1 MKQYVKSM
9 SLIRLLVIMGSLA
22 ILTLG
27 IMNHYIS
34 KRDTE
39 KQTYYLSET
48 ISQLVTQYE
57 LEKEMNW
64 QTSTFQS
71 IRFDHPTLISL
82 NITFLDALGDA
93 LEVTTQPLTQASTT
107 LIRSGNN
114 LASNVSKETNQLM
127 VSQAIVNQNGRI
139 GIRQVSQSLHD
150 YPYNLSTLKKLL
162 LWLITLLYGL
172 ATCAIYILSRHNQQ
186 PVKYALSV
194 VEEALTHPENQQE
207 LMIAKDEWSLL
218 YDKLNQLMRNNHQL
232 HFQQLVAEEKLEYLL
247 NNVEIGII
255 TVNLE
260 TDERT
265 FNAMARDYYYRPNG
279 LKSDIESLLKQ
290 LSKSN
295 KRTIAKEIVLDL
307 PTFKVFK
314 AEIRINTTASIQQA
328 EEAIIILYD
337 ITSIKILERA
347 HETLIRNVAHE
358 LKTPITSIVGF
369 TETILDESLPSD
381 TQKEFIKIIDKEGK
395 RLNQLVNRIL
405 ELLKTQHQLT
415 EVAIVWKDISEVIK
429 EEMIIYHPLIQAKYL
444 KIDLISSLQSTYE
457 VSEQYFQPIIK
468 NLLENAIHY
477 SIESGDINLK
487 LTETSKSIVFS
498 IQDNGIGIA
507 EVDQQRIFEKFYRVG
522 ESRDRKNGGTGLGLS
537 IVQNCVEQLN
547 GQITLESKVNQGATF
562 IVTIPKKNLVR
573 HRSEV

>member
-64 QTSTFQS
+64 QTSTLQS

-139 GIRQVSQSLHD
+139 GIIQVSQSLHD